1 MKLLPIAPE
10 GLVTGQPLPFSLRDV
25 NGRVLVHRGSA
36 IADQQQLGYLLAR
49 ALFIDAGEK
58 ELVQRQLN
66 AQVDQMFRTGDTT
79 LGEIA
84 AIRPD
89 YDLRSAPPRPAER
102 PLEWPDLEGRARV
115 LLNAPGAA
123 ARGGPSLLEGD
134 GRAARWE
141 ARVDE
146 LAEEMLARLDRQGD
160 ATLLRFIHMAGSQP
174 EDYSTHHA
182 ILVMLLCALAGPRLP
197 GWQPEWRRPLT
208 RAALAMNI
216 GMVPLQ
222 NELVRQAHALT
233 PAQRAQVE
241 AHPQRS
247 VELLKA
253 AGVDDPLWLG
263 AMRHHHDAPS
273 GPLGKLEPAVRLA
286 RLIQRA
292 DRYAARLSARRNRPA
307 LSAKAAAQ
315 AAFFDE
321 GGHPDEAGQALLA
334 ETGLH
339 PPGAWVKLACG
350 EIALVMK
357 RQPNPRAPLTVVSL
371 VNRDGMPLA
380 VPAVRHTALP
390 KFLVESG
397 VPSGEVRVQPN
408 LEALQKLV

>member
-1 MKLLPIAPE
+1 MKLVPLAPE
-10 GLVTGQPLPFSLRDV
+10 GLSPGFPLPFTLRDA
-25 NGRVLVHRGSA
+25 NGQVLVHRGSP
-36 IADQQQLGYLLAR
+36 IADRQQLRHLLAR
-49 ALFIDAGEK
+49 ALFIEEGEK

-66 AQVDQMFRTGDTT
+66 AQVDQMLRMGDTT

-89 YDLRSAPPRPAER
+89 YDRRHSEPPPAER

-115 LLNAPGAA
+115 LLA
-123 ARGGPSLLEGD
+123 D
-134 GRAARWE
+134 TRAARWE
-141 ARVDE
+141 ARLDE
-146 LAEEMLARLDRQGD
+146 LADEMLARLERQVD
-160 ATLLRFIHMAGSQP
+160 ATLLRFIHLAGTRP
-174 EDYSTHHA
+174 EDYSTLHA

-197 GWQPEWRRPLT
+197 GWQPAWRRPMT
-208 RAALAMNI
+208 RAALSMNV

-222 NELVRQAHALT
+222 NELVRQAHPLT
-233 PAQRAQVE
+233 PAQRAQVDTH
-241 AHPQRS
+241 AARG
-247 VELLKA
+247 VELLQA
-253 AGVDDPLWLG
+253 AGIADPLWL
-263 AMRHHHDAPS
+263 AAVRHHHDAPN
-273 GPLGKLEPAVRLA
+273 GPLDRLDPGVRLA

-292 DRYAARLSARRNRPA
+292 DRYAARLSARRNRAA

-339 PPGAWVKLACG
+339 PPGAWVRLANG
-350 EIALVMK
+350 ETALVMK

-371 VNRDGMPLA
+371 INRDGLPLA

-390 KFLVESG
+390 KFKVEAG
-397 VPSGEVRVQPN
+397 VPSGEIRVQPN

>member
-1 MKLLPIAPE
+1 MKLVPIAPE
-10 GLVTGQPLPFSLRDV
+10 GLVPGQPLPFSLRDV
-25 NGRVLVHRGSA
+25 NGRVLVHRGSP
-36 IADQQQLGYLLAR
+36 IADQQQLGHLLAR
-49 ALFIDAGEK
+49 SLFVDAGEK
-58 ELVQRQLN
+58 ELAQRQLN
-66 AQVDQMFRTGDTT
+66 AQVDQMFRMGDTT

-89 YDLRSAPPRPAER
+89 YDLRSVPAKPAER

-115 LLNAPGAA
+115 LL
-123 ARGGPSLLEGD
+123 GD
-134 GRAARWE
+134 SKVARWE
-141 ARVDE
+141 GRVDE
-146 LAEEMLARLDRQGD
+146 LVDETLARLDRQTD
-160 ATLLRFIHMAGSQP
+160 VTLLRFIHIAGTRP

-197 GWQPEWRRPLT
+197 GWQSAWRRPLT
-208 RAALAMNI
+208 RAALTMNI

-222 NELVRQAHALT
+222 NELVRQAHPLT
-233 PAQRAQVE
+233 PVQRAQVD
-241 AHPQRS
+241 AHALRG
-247 VELLKA
+247 VELLQA
-253 AGVDDPLWLG
+253 AGIDDALWLG
-263 AMRHHHDAPS
+263 ALRHHHDAPN
-273 GPLGKLEPAVRLA
+273 GPLGKLEPAIRLA

-292 DRYAARLSARRNRPA
+292 DRYAARLSARRNRAA

-350 EIALVMK
+350 ETALVMK

-371 VNRDGMPLA
+371 VNRDGLPLA

-390 KFLVESG
+390 KFKVEAG
-397 VPSGEVRVQPN
+397 VPSGEVRVQPQ

>member
-1 MKLLPIAPE
+1 MKLVPIAPE
-10 GLVTGQPLPFSLRDV
+10 GLIPGQPLPFSLRDV
-25 NGRVLVHRGSA
+25 NGRVLVHRGSP
-36 IADQQQLGYLLAR
+36 IADEQQLGYLLAR
-49 ALFIDAGEK
+49 SLFVDANEK
-58 ELVQRQLN
+58 VLAQRQLN
-66 AQVDQMFRTGDTT
+66 AQVDQMFRMGDTT

-89 YDLRSAPPRPAER
+89 YDLRSVPANPAER

-115 LLNAPGAA
+115 LL
-123 ARGGPSLLEGD
+123 GD
-134 GRAARWE
+134 SRAARWE
-141 ARVDE
+141 GRLDE
-146 LAEEMLARLDRQGD
+146 LADEILARLDRQVD
-160 ATLLRFIHMAGSQP
+160 ATLLRFIHMAGTRP

-208 RAALAMNI
+208 RAALSMNI

-222 NELVRQAHALT
+222 NELVRQAHPLT
-233 PAQRAQVE
+233 PVQRAQVD
-241 AHPQRS
+241 AHALRG
-247 VELLKA
+247 VELLQA
-253 AGVDDPLWLG
+253 AGVDDALWLG
-263 AMRHHHDAPS
+263 AVRHHHVAPN
-273 GPLGKLEPAVRLA
+273 GPLGKLEPAMRLA

-292 DRYAARLSARRNRPA
+292 DRYAARLSARRNRAA

-371 VNRDGMPLA
+371 VNRDGLPLA

-390 KFLVESG
+390 KFKVEAG
-397 VPSGEVRVQPN
+397 VPSGEVRVQPQ

>member
-1 MKLLPIAPE
+1 MKLVPITPDGLAP
-10 GLVTGQPLPFSLRDV
+10 GVPLAFSLRDV
-25 NGRVLVHRGSA
+25 NGLVLVHRGSP

-49 ALFIDAGEK
+49 ALFIEEGEK

-66 AQVDQMFRTGDTT
+66 AQVDQLLRTGGAT
-79 LGEIA
+79 LAEIA
-84 AIRPD
+84 ALRPE
-89 YDLRSAPPRPAER
+89 YDRRAVELPKPGER
-102 PLEWPDLEGRARV
+102 PLEWPDLEARVRV
-115 LLNAPGAA
+115 LLGAPGAGA
-123 ARGGPSLLEGD
+123 D
-134 GRAARWE
+134 TRATRWE
-141 ARVDE
+141 QRLDE
-146 LAEEMLARLDRQGD
+146 LADEMLARLDRQVD
-160 ATLLRFIHMAGSQP
+160 ATLLRFFHAAASRP
-174 EDYSTHHA
+174 EDYSTLHA

-208 RAALAMNI
+208 RAALSMSV

-222 NELVRQAHALT
+222 NELVRQTQPLSAAQRGQVQAHAE
-233 PAQRAQVE
+233 RG
-241 AHPQRS
+241 

-253 AGVDDPLWLG
+253 AGITDDLWLQ
-263 AMRHHHDAPS
+263 AVRHHHDAPS
-273 GPLGKLEPAVRLA
+273 GPLERLDPGLRLA

-292 DRYAARLSARRNRPA
+292 DRYTARLSARRNRAA

-357 RQPNPRAPLTVVSL
+357 RQPHPKAALVVVSL
-371 VNRDGMPLA
+371 VNREGLPLA

-390 KFLVESG
+390 KYQVEMG
-397 VPSGEVRVQPN
+397 VSAGDVRVQPN
-408 LEALQKLV
+408 IEALQKLV

>member
-1 MKLLPIAPE
+1 MKLVPISPD
-10 GLVTGQPLPFSLRDV
+10 GLVIGVPLPFSLRDV
-25 NGRVLVHRGSA
+25 HGQVLVHRGSP

-49 ALFIDAGEK
+49 ALFIEEGEK
-58 ELVQRQLN
+58 GLVQRQLN
-66 AQVDQMFRTGDTT
+66 AQVDHLLRNGDAT

-84 AIRPD
+84 ALKPE
-89 YDLRSAPPRPAER
+89 YDRRAIELPKPAER
-102 PLEWPDLEGRARV
+102 PLEWPDLEARARV
-115 LLNAPGAA
+115 LLSAPGA
-123 ARGGPSLLEGD
+123 GGD
-134 GRAARWE
+134 TRAARWE
-141 ARVDE
+141 QRLDE
-146 LAEEMLARLDRQGD
+146 LAEEMLARLDRQVD
-160 ATLLRFIHMAGSQP
+160 ASLLRFFHAAASRP
-174 EDYSTHHA
+174 EDYSTLHA

-197 GWQPEWRRPLT
+197 GWQAEWRRPLT
-208 RAALAMNI
+208 RAALSMNV

-222 NELVRQAHALT
+222 NELVRQPGPLT
-233 PAQRAQVE
+233 LAQRAQVE
-241 AHPQRS
+241 AHGQRALQ
-247 VELLKA
+247 LLKA
-253 AGVDDPLWLG
+253 AGVDDALWLQ
-263 AMRHHHDAPS
+263 AVRHHHDAPS
-273 GPLGKLEPAVRLA
+273 GPLERLEPGLRLA

-292 DRYAARLSARRNRPA
+292 DRYTARLSARRNRAA

-357 RQPNPRAPLTVVSL
+357 RQSNPKAPLTVVSL
-371 VNRDGMPLA
+371 VNREGLPLA

-390 KFLVESG
+390 KYKVEMG

-408 LEALQKLV
+408 LDALQKLV

>member
-1 MKLLPIAPE
+1 MKLVPIAPD
-10 GLVTGQPLPFSLRDV
+10 GLAPGVPLAFSLRDI
-25 NGRVLVHRGSA
+25 NGQVLVHRGSP

-49 ALFIDAGEK
+49 ALFIEEGEK

-66 AQVDQMFRTGDTT
+66 AQVDQLLRTGDTT

-84 AIRPD
+84 ALKPE
-89 YDLRSAPPRPAER
+89 YDRRAVDLPRAVER
-102 PLEWPDLEGRARV
+102 PLEWPDLEARARV
-115 LLNAPGAA
+115 LLGAA
-123 ARGGPSLLEGD
+123 GAGGDTRST
-134 GRAARWE
+134 RWE
-141 ARVDE
+141 QRLDE
-146 LAEEMLARLDRQGD
+146 LAEEMLARLDRQVD
-160 ATLLRFIHMAGSQP
+160 ATLLRFFHAAGSRP
-174 EDYSTHHA
+174 EDYSTLHA

-197 GWQPEWRRPLT
+197 GWQSGWRRPLT
-208 RAALAMNI
+208 RAALSMNI

-222 NELVRQAHALT
+222 NELVRQPHALT
-233 PAQRAQVE
+233 AGQRAQVE
-241 AHPQRS
+241 AHAQRT
-247 VELLKA
+247 VQLLKA
-253 AGVDDPLWLG
+253 AGVEDALWLQ
-263 AMRHHHDAPS
+263 AVRHHHDAPS
-273 GPLGKLEPAVRLA
+273 GPLERLEPGLRLA

-292 DRYAARLSARRNRPA
+292 DRYTARLSARRNRAA

-350 EIALVMK
+350 ETALVMK
-357 RQPNPRAPLTVVSL
+357 RQPNPKAPLTVVSL
-371 VNRDGMPLA
+371 VNREGLPLA

-390 KFLVESG
+390 KYKVEAG
-397 VPSGEVRVQPN
+397 VPSGEIRVQPN

>member
-1 MKLLPIAPE
+1 MSALKLVPITPE
-10 GLVTGQPLPFSLRDV
+10 GLEPGQPLPFSLRDV
-25 NGRVLVHRGSA
+25 SGQVLVHRGSA

-58 ELVQRQLN
+58 ELMQRQLN
-66 AQVDQMFRTGDTT
+66 AQVDQMLRSGGAT
-79 LGEIA
+79 LAEIA
-84 AIRPD
+84 ALRPEFD
-89 YDLRSAPPRPAER
+89 PRAGDPKPVAER
-102 PLEWPDLEGRARV
+102 PLEWPDLESRARV
-115 LLNAPGAA
+115 LL
-123 ARGGPSLLEGD
+123 GGTQAE
-134 GRAARWE
+134 RWE
-141 ARVDE
+141 ARLDE
-146 LAEEMLARLDRQGD
+146 LAHEMLARLDRQPD
-160 ATLLRFIHMAGSQP
+160 AVLLRFFHMAGTRS

-208 RAALAMNI
+208 RAALSMNV

-222 NELVRQAHALT
+222 NELVRQAHPLS
-233 PAQRAQVE
+233 PAQRALVDGH
-241 AHPQRS
+241 ARRS
-247 VELLKA
+247 VELLQA
-253 AGVDDPLWLG
+253 AGVADALWLD
-263 AMRHHHDAPS
+263 AVRHHHDAPN
-273 GPLGKLEPAVRLA
+273 GPLENLAPALRLA

-292 DRYAARLSARRNRPA
+292 DRYAARLSARRNRAA

-350 EIALVMK
+350 ETALVMK
-357 RQPNPRAPLTVVSL
+357 RQSNPRAPLTVVSL
-371 VNRDGMPLA
+371 VNREGMPLA

-390 KFLVESG
+390 KYKVEAG
-397 VPSGEVRVQPN
+397 VPSGEIRLQPN

>member
-1 MKLLPIAPE
+1 MKLLPIAPD
-10 GLVTGQPLPFSLRDV
+10 GLTVGVPLPFSLRDV
-25 NGRVLVHRGSA
+25 NGVVLVHRGSP
-36 IADQQQLGYLLAR
+36 IADQQQLGLLLAR
-49 ALFIDAGEK
+49 ALFIEEGEK
-58 ELVQRQLN
+58 GQVQRQLN
-66 AQVDQMFRTGDTT
+66 AQVDQLLRTGDTT

-84 AIRPD
+84 ALKPEYDRRAVEPARPV
-89 YDLRSAPPRPAER
+89 ER
-102 PLEWPDLEGRARV
+102 PLEWPDLEARARV
-115 LLNAPGAA
+115 LLSAPGAGA
-123 ARGGPSLLEGD
+123 D
-134 GRAARWE
+134 TRAARWE
-141 ARVDE
+141 QRLDE
-146 LAEEMLARLDRQGD
+146 LAEEMLGRLERQVD
-160 ATLLRFIHMAGSQP
+160 ATLLRFFHAAAARP
-174 EDYSTHHA
+174 EDYSTLHA

-208 RAALAMNI
+208 RAALSMNV

-222 NELVRQAHALT
+222 NELVRQPHALT
-233 PAQRAQVE
+233 AGQRAQVE
-241 AHPQRS
+241 AHAERG
-247 VELLKA
+247 VALLKA
-253 AGVDDPLWLG
+253 AGIEDALWLQ
-263 AMRHHHDAPS
+263 AVRHHHDAPS
-273 GPLGKLEPAVRLA
+273 GPLERLEPGMRLA

-292 DRYAARLSARRNRPA
+292 DRYTARLSARRNRAA

-350 EIALVMK
+350 ETALVMK
-357 RQPNPRAPLTVVSL
+357 RQSNPKAPLTVVSL
-371 VNRDGMPLA
+371 VNREGLPLA

-390 KFLVESG
+390 KYKVEMG

>member
-1 MKLLPIAPE
+1 MKLVSFAPE
-10 GLVTGQPLPFSLRDV
+10 GLSPGFPLPFSLRDAS
-25 NGRVLVHRGSA
+25 GHVLVHRGSP
-36 IADQQQLGYLLAR
+36 IADRQQLGHLLAR
-49 ALFIDAGEK
+49 PLFIDEAEK
-58 ELVQRQLN
+58 DLVQRQLN
-66 AQVDQMFRTGDTT
+66 AQVDQMLRMGDTT
-79 LGEIA
+79 LGDIA
-84 AIRPD
+84 AIRPE
-89 YDLRSAPPRPAER
+89 YDLRTGESKPVDR

-115 LLNAPGAA
+115 LL
-123 ARGGPSLLEGD
+123 GD
-134 GRAARWE
+134 TRAARWE
-141 ARVDE
+141 ARLDE
-146 LAEEMLARLDRQGD
+146 LAQEMLNRLDRQVDG
-160 ATLLRFIHMAGSQP
+160 TLLRFIHMAGTRP

-208 RAALAMNI
+208 RAALSMNV

-222 NELVRQAHALT
+222 NELVRQAYPLT
-233 PAQRAQVE
+233 PAQRAQVDGH
-241 AHPQRS
+241 ALRGA
-247 VELLKA
+247 ELLQA
-253 AGVDDPLWLG
+253 AGISDPLWLD
-263 AMRHHHDAPS
+263 AVLHHHDAPA
-273 GPLGKLEPAVRLA
+273 GALDKLEPGVRLA

-292 DRYAARLSARRNRPA
+292 DRYAARLSSRRNRAA

-350 EIALVMK
+350 ETALVMK
-357 RQPNPRAPLTVVSL
+357 RQPNPRAPLTVISL

-390 KFLVESG
+390 KFKVEAG
-397 VPSGEVRVQPN
+397 IPSGEIRLQPN
-408 LEALQKLV
+408 LEQLQKMV

>member
-1 MKLLPIAPE
+1 MSALKLIPITPDN
-10 GLVTGQPLPFSLRDV
+10 LVPGQPMPYALRDV
-25 NGRVLVHRGSA
+25 SGQVLVHRGAA
-36 IADQQQLGYLLAR
+36 IADEQQLGYLLAR
-49 ALFIDAGEK
+49 ALFIDAGDK

-66 AQVDQMFRTGDTT
+66 AQVDQMLRSGGAT
-79 LGEIA
+79 LAEIA
-84 AIRPD
+84 AIRPEFD
-89 YDLRSAPPRPAER
+89 PRAGDVKPPVDK

-115 LLNAPGAA
+115 LLSATQA
-123 ARGGPSLLEGD
+123 E
-134 GRAARWE
+134 RWE
-141 ARVDE
+141 ARLDE
-146 LAEEMLARLDRQGD
+146 LADEMVARLERQTD
-160 ATLLRFIHMAGSQP
+160 FVLLRFFHIAGTRP

-208 RAALAMNI
+208 RAALSMNV

-222 NELVRQAHALT
+222 NELVRQAHPLSPSQRGQVGNHAL
-233 PAQRAQVE
+233 
-241 AHPQRS
+241 RS
-247 VELLKA
+247 VELLQA
-253 AGVDDPLWLG
+253 AGVTDALWLD
-263 AMRHHHDAPS
+263 AVRHHHDAPN
-273 GPLGKLEPAVRLA
+273 GPLENLAPAVRLA

-292 DRYAARLSARRNRPA
+292 DRYAARLSARRNRAA

-350 EIALVMK
+350 EVALVMK
-357 RQPNPRAPLTVVSL
+357 RQSNPRAPLTVVSL
-371 VNRDGMPLA
+371 INRDGMPLGA
-380 VPAVRHTALP
+380 PAVRHTALP
-390 KFLVESG
+390 KYKIEAG
-397 VPSGEVRVQPN
+397 VPSGEIKLQPN

>member
-1 MKLLPIAPE
+1 
-10 GLVTGQPLPFSLRDV
+10 VPLAFTLRDT
-25 NGRVLVHRGSA
+25 NGRVLVPRGAA
-36 IADQQQLGYLLAR
+36 IANQQQLGHLLAR
-49 ALFIDAGEK
+49 ALFVDAGEK

-66 AQVDQMFRTGDTT
+66 AQVDQMLRMGDTT

-84 AIRPD
+84 AARPD
-89 YDLRSAPPRPAER
+89 YDLRSIEARTVER

-115 LLNAPGAA
+115 LL
-123 ARGGPSLLEGD
+123 GD
-134 GRAARWE
+134 TRAVRWQE
-141 ARVDE
+141 RLDE
-146 LAEEMLARLDRQGD
+146 LAQEMLNRLDRHTD
-160 ATLLRFIHMAGSQP
+160 ATLLRYIHLAGQRP

-182 ILVMLLCALAGPRLP
+182 MLVMLLCALAGPRLP
-197 GWQPEWRRPLT
+197 GWMPEWRRPLT
-208 RAALAMNI
+208 RAALSMNV
-216 GMVPLQ
+216 GMTGLQ
-222 NELVRQAHALT
+222 QELVRQTQPLSPTQRAHVDAHAD
-233 PAQRAQVE
+233 RG
-241 AHPQRS
+241 
-247 VELLKA
+247 VELLQA
-253 AGVDDPLWLG
+253 AGVEDPLWLG

-273 GPLGKLEPAVRLA
+273 GPLGKLEPVMRLA

-292 DRYAARLSARRNRPA
+292 DRYAARLSARRNRAA

-357 RQPNPRAPLTVVSL
+357 RQSNPRAPLTVVSL
-371 VNRDGMPLA
+371 VNREGLPLA
-380 VPAVRHTALP
+380 VPAVRSTALP
-390 KFLVESG
+390 KYQVEAG

-408 LEALQKLV
+408 LEALQKLVPSGAAAPVRAV

>member
-1 MKLLPIAPE
+1 MSALKLVPITPD
-10 GLVTGQPLPFSLRDV
+10 GLQPGQPLPFSLRDV
-25 NGRVLVHRGSA
+25 SGQVLVHRGSA

-58 ELVQRQLN
+58 ELMQRQLN
-66 AQVDQMFRTGDTT
+66 AQVDQMLRSGGAT
-79 LGEIA
+79 LAEIA
-84 AIRPD
+84 ALRPEFD
-89 YDLRSAPPRPAER
+89 PRAGDPRPVVER

-115 LLNAPGAA
+115 LLGSTQA
-123 ARGGPSLLEGD
+123 E
-134 GRAARWE
+134 RWE
-141 ARVDE
+141 ARMDE
-146 LAEEMLARLDRQGD
+146 LAGEMLARLDRQPD
-160 ATLLRFIHMAGSQP
+160 AVLLRFIHMAGTRS

-197 GWQPEWRRPLT
+197 GWQPAWRRPLT
-208 RAALAMNI
+208 RAALSMNV

-222 NELVRQAHALT
+222 NELVRQAHPLS
-233 PAQRAQVE
+233 PAQRALVDGH
-241 AHPQRS
+241 ARRS
-247 VELLKA
+247 VELLQA
-253 AGVDDPLWLG
+253 AGVDDALWLD
-263 AMRHHHDAPS
+263 AVRHHHDAPN
-273 GPLGKLEPAVRLA
+273 GPLENLAPALRLA

-292 DRYAARLSARRNRPA
+292 DRYAARLSARRNRAA

-350 EIALVMK
+350 ETALVMK
-357 RQPNPRAPLTVVSL
+357 RQSNPRAPLTVVSL
-371 VNRDGMPLA
+371 INREGMPLA

-390 KFLVESG
+390 KYKVEAG
-397 VPSGEVRVQPN
+397 VPSGEIRLQPN